1 MIELTHIYK
10 TYHMGAEE
18 VRALQDVSLKITPG
32 EFVAIMG
39 PSGSGKSTLM
49 HVLGLLDRPD
59 SGEYYLGQKK
69 LNDLSDDE
77 LAAIRNRLVG
87 FVFQQFHLLP
97 RMTALENAE
106 LPLVYAGKRHLK
118 EQAKQRIEEVGLADR
133 MNHRPNELSGGQ
145 QQRVAIAR
153 SLVNGPLIIF
163 ADEPTGNLDSK
174 SKEEIIAILKDLN
187 EKGKTIIMVTHENEM
202 VVHAK
207 RVIRMFDGKVI
218 SDVKQGAL
226 PKSSAE
232 SGTPASSAA
241 EGGVPATPIGRGA
254 IRPGIAETQTDQI
267 IEAVLSKQERK
278 ARETQF
284 LEYLRQAAQAMI
296 SHKMRSFLSILGILI
311 GVAAVI
317 AMLAVGTGAKE
328 SIEKQLASLGSNLV
342 LVMPGSSRVR
352 GVSSGAGGV
361 TRFTF
366 QDVAAIEKLTD
377 EVKRTSPT
385 VTGRGQ
391 LVYGNKNWSTQVE
404 GDGVNYAAIRSATPT
419 LGRFF
424 TDEEVKRRDKV
435 AVLGMTV
442 VRQLFEDADPIGETI
457 KINLINFKV
466 IGILPEKGATG
477 FRDQDDTVIIPVTT
491 AMYRVF
497 GKEYLD
503 SISVEAASPDAI
515 ASAQDSIT
523 KIIIK
528 QHHLVTKDEQ
538 DSFQLR
544 NMADIKNT
552 LEATTKTMSLLLGAI
567 AAISLLVG
575 GIGIMNIMLVS
586 VTERTREIGLRKAI
600 GATNKDIMVQFL
612 IESVLM
618 SFLGGVSGILL
629 GGGTAVLITLFAGW
643 TVRVSWS
650 SIILATTFSLA
661 VGIVFGLWPAKK
673 ASTLDPIE
681 ALRYE

>member
-1 MIELTHIYK
+1 MIELKNISK
-10 TYHMGAEE
+10 TYQMGEAE
-18 VRALQDVSLKITPG
+18 VKALCDISLKVLSG
-32 EFVAIMG
+32 EFLAIMG

-49 HVLGLLDRPD
+49 HILGLLDRPD
-59 SGEYYLGQKK
+59 SGEYYLGEKK
-69 LNDLSDDE
+69 LNNFADDE
-77 LAAIRNRLVG
+77 LAAIRNRLIG

-118 EQAKQRIEEVGLADR
+118 EKAKQRIEEVGLGSR
-133 MNHRPNELSGGQ
+133 MTHRPNELSGGQ

-153 SLVNGPLIIF
+153 SLVNDPLIIF

-174 SKEEIIAILKDLN
+174 SKEEIVSILKDLN
-187 EKGKTIIMVTHENEM
+187 QKGKTIIMVTHESEM

-207 RVIRMFDGKVI
+207 RVIRMLDGKII
-218 SDVKQGAL
+218 SDVKQAPM
-226 PKSSAE
+226 PKPSEE
-232 SGTPASSAA
+232 SHA
-241 EGGVPATPIGRGA
+241 
-254 IRPGIAETQTDQI
+254 DKI
-267 IEAVLSKQERK
+267 IDEVLSKHEKK
-278 ARETQF
+278 AREIQF
-284 LEYLRQAAQAMI
+284 FEYLLQAAQSMI

-328 SIEKQLASLGSNLV
+328 SIEKMLSSLGSNLI
-342 LVMPGSSRVR
+342 LVMPGSSRIH

-366 QDVAAIEKLTD
+366 QDAAAIEKLTN
-377 EVKRTSPT
+377 EVKRISPS
-385 VTGRGQ
+385 VSGRGQ
-391 LVYGNKNWSTQVE
+391 IVYENNNWGTQVE
-404 GDGVNYAAIRSATPT
+404 GDGVNYADIRAATPI

-424 TDEEVKRRDKV
+424 TEEEVKRRDKV

-442 VRQLFEDADPIGETI
+442 VKQLFGDANPVGETI

-466 IGILPEKGATG
+466 IGILPVKGATG
-477 FRDQDDTVIIPVTT
+477 FHDQDDIVIIPVTT

-497 GKEYLD
+497 GKDYLD
-503 SISVEAASPDAI
+503 SISVEAISPDVI
-515 ASAQDSIT
+515 AQAQEDIT

-528 QHHLVTKDEQ
+528 QHHLITEAEKDT
-538 DSFQLR
+538 FQIR

-552 LEATTKTMSLLLGAI
+552 LETTTKTMSLLLGAI

-612 IESVLM
+612 IEAILM

-629 GGGTAVLITLFAGW
+629 GTGAAFLITIFAGW
-643 TVRVSWS
+643 SVRVSMS
-650 SIILATTFSLA
+650 SVILATTFSLA
-661 VGIVFGLWPAKK
+661 VGIVFGLWPARQ
-673 ASTLDPIE
+673 ASRLDPIE

>member
-1 MIELTHIYK
+1 MIELKHIYK
-10 TYHMGAEE
+10 TYRMGSED
-18 VRALQDVSLKITPG
+18 VRALEDVSLKIAPG

-49 HVLGLLDRPD
+49 HILGLLDRPD

-69 LNDLSDDE
+69 LNELSDEE

-97 RMTALENAE
+97 RMTALENTE
-106 LPLVYAGKRHLK
+106 LPLIYAGKRHLR
-118 EQAKQRIEEVGLADR
+118 EQANQRIEEVGLADR
-133 MNHRPNELSGGQ
+133 MFHRPNELSGGQ

-153 SLVNGPLIIF
+153 SLVNDPLIIF

-174 SKEEIIAILKDLN
+174 SKEEIISILKALN
-187 EKGKTIIMVTHENEM
+187 EKGKTVIMVTHENE
-202 VVHAK
+202 VAVHTK
-207 RVIRMFDGKVI
+207 RIIRVFDGKVI
-218 SDVKQGAL
+218 SDVKHGAA
-226 PKSSAE
+226 PRSSKE
-232 SGTPASSAA
+232 SHADQ
-241 EGGVPATPIGRGA
+241 VIGS
-254 IRPGIAETQTDQI
+254 
-267 IEAVLSKQERK
+267 VLSKHERK
-278 ARETQF
+278 ASQTQF
-284 LEYLRQAAQAMI
+284 LEYLQQALQAMI

-328 SIEKQLASLGSNLV
+328 SIEKQLASLGSNLI
-342 LVMPGSSRVR
+342 LVMPGSSRLH

-366 QDVAAIEKLTD
+366 QDVAAIEKLTN
-377 EVKRTSPT
+377 EVKRINPS
-385 VTGRGQ
+385 VSGRGQ

-404 GDGVNYAAIRSATPT
+404 GDDVPYAFMRAAAPT
-419 LGRFF
+419 VGRFF

-435 AVLGMTV
+435 ALLGMTV
-442 VRQLFEDADPIGETI
+442 VRQLFEDANPIGETI

-503 SISVEAASPDAI
+503 SISAEATGPDAI
-515 ASAQDSIT
+515 AAAQDSISR
-523 KIIIK
+523 IIIK

-538 DSFQLR
+538 DSFQIR
-544 NMADIKNT
+544 NMADLKNT
-552 LEATTKTMSLLLGAI
+552 LESTTKTMSLLLGAI

-600 GATNKDIMVQFL
+600 GANNKDIMSQFL

-618 SFLGGVSGILL
+618 SFLGGITGILL
-629 GGGTAVLITLFAGW
+629 GIGVSILITIFAGW
-643 TVRVSWS
+643 TVRVSLS
-650 SIILATTFSLA
+650 SVILATAFSLV
-661 VGIVFGLWPAKK
+661 VGVLFGLWPARK
-673 ASTLDPIE
+673 ASKLDPIE